1 MQTTII
7 IVTFKSKII
16 YKCIEKLCKSFKVII
31 VENSNDKIFKKNIEL
46 KYENTKCILSGSN
59 IGYARANNIGLKK
72 VKTKFALVINPDL
85 IISTNQIK
93 EIESYALRKKN
104 FSILAPNSN
113 GLIETLNN
121 NFDRCNSKKIN
132 FKNLNKALTRKKVYE
147 TDFVPG
153 WCMYLNMKDIKK
165 INYFDKNFFLYFED
179 TDLCKRLKN
188 MDKKLYILGSV
199 KVRHLFGTSVDYK
212 DKSRIYLTRSWH
224 LYWSSFYYHRKHYG
238 FWRSLKVHFSK
249 ILRFFIMKNVY
260 FFVNNEHL
268 HDLYK
273 ARLSGLLNQIFNKRA
288 FSGLILK

>member
-1 MQTTII
+1 METTIV

-16 YKCIEKLCKSFKVII
+16 HKCINELCKNFKIII
-31 VENSNDKIFKKNIEL
+31 VENSNDKALKKRIEL
-46 KYENTKCILSGSN
+46 KYKNTKCILSGSN

-85 IISTNQIK
+85 NISSKQIK
-93 EIESYALRKKN
+93 KIESFAKKSKK

-121 NFDRCNSKKIN
+121 NFDKCNEKKIN
-132 FKNLNKALTRKKVYE
+132 FENLSKTLEKKQIYE

-153 WCMYLNMKDIKK
+153 WCMYLNMRDIKK

-179 TDLCKRLKN
+179 TDLCKRLKKI
-188 MDKKLYILGSV
+188 DKKLFILGGI
-199 KVRHLFGTSVDYK
+199 KVHHAFGTSVDYK
-212 DKSRIYLTRSWH
+212 DKAKVYLIRDWH

-238 FWRSLKVHFSK
+238 FLRSFRVHFSK
-249 ILRFFIMKNVY
+249 LLRFFIMKNVY
-260 FFVNNEHL
+260 FLTNNKHL

-273 ARLSGLLNQIFNKRA
+273 VRLSGLVIKF
-288 FSGLILK
+288 